1 MLNPYRTIAQQ
12 SAAEF
17 VINKSRFIGCAMPCQ
32 SEEEALAFI
41 RGLKEAHRGAN
52 HHCYAYVI
60 GANAGIMR
68 YQDDGEPS
76 GTAGQPIMEV
86 LKAKELVNLCVVV
99 VRYFGGVLLGA
110 GGLVRAYSKGAA
122 LAVDS
127 ARMVVMEPS
136 LILQTD
142 IPYPLWDKVQHRL
155 KSLPVEQRD
164 IAYGASIEAE
174 LLVRARDAEEVISQL
189 TQATD
194 GRIELIKSDP
204 LYYGWPSDTPSA

>member
-1 MLNPYRTIAQQ
+1 MLTGYRTIAQE

-17 VINKSRFIGCAMPCQ
+17 VNNKSRFIGCAMPCQ
-32 SEEEALAFI
+32 SEEEALAFV
-41 RGLKEAHRGAN
+41 RGLKDAHRSAN
-52 HHCYAYVI
+52 HHCYAYII
-60 GANAGIMR
+60 GSNAGIMR

-127 ARMVVMEPS
+127 ARIVVMEPS
-136 LILQTD
+136 VILQTD

-155 KSLPVEQRD
+155 KSLPVEQRNID
-164 IAYGASIEAE
+164 YGASIRAE
-174 LLVRARDAEEVISQL
+174 LLVRVRDAEEVMAQL
-189 TQATD
+189 TQASD
-194 GRIELIKSDP
+194 GRMPFETSDP
-204 LYYGWPSDTPSA
+204 LHYGWPSETPSA

>member
-1 MLNPYRTIAQQ
+1 MLNAYRTVAQP

-17 VINKSRFIGCAMPCQ
+17 IINKSRFIGCAAPCQ

-41 RGLKEAHRGAN
+41 RSLKEVHRTAT

-76 GTAGQPIMEV
+76 GTAGLPIMEV

-127 ARMVVMEPS
+127 AHVVMMEPS
-136 LILQTD
+136 LSLHAD

-164 IAYGASIEAE
+164 VSYAASIQAE
-174 LLVRARDAEEVISQL
+174 LLVRVRDAQEVVDQL

-194 GRIELIKSDP
+194 GRMEFVESDP
-204 LYYGWPSDTPSA
+204 YYYGWPSDTPSA

>member
-1 MLNPYRTIAQQ
+1 
-12 SAAEF
+12 
-17 VINKSRFIGCAMPCQ
+17 
-32 SEEEALAFI
+32 
-41 RGLKEAHRGAN
+41 
-52 HHCYAYVI
+52 
-60 GANAGIMR
+60 MR

-127 ARMVVMEPS
+127 ARIVVMEPS
-136 LILQTD
+136 VILQTD

-155 KSLPVEQRD
+155 KSLPVEQRNID
-164 IAYGASIEAE
+164 YGASIRAE
-174 LLVRARDAEEVISQL
+174 LLVRVRDAEEVMAQL
-189 TQATD
+189 TQASD
-194 GRIELIKSDP
+194 GRMPFETSDP
-204 LYYGWPSDTPSA
+204 LHYGWPSETPSA